1 MSSTDNEMFVTE
13 RPRNPFAPPAGQE
26 IATRQAPSLGA
37 LASAE
42 QQKALGEL
50 QAQIMLARM
59 NPRDPQQA
67 VDNIL
72 RDCSRVTLASVSQY
86 EYARGGTDIR
96 GPSIKLLEAIARRW
110 GNIHSGFKIVHTE
123 GNASDVVTYAWDLET
138 GYKDDRQFQVR
149 HIRDTRSGPVKVTDE
164 RDIYELIA
172 NSAQRRKRS
181 CLQAVIPSDVIDA
194 AVEQCQET
202 MSANVDTSVQGLKT
216 LLKAFAEFGVTQ
228 AQIEQRIQCKLEA
241 ISPGQVMQLS
251 RIYTS
256 MHDGISVPSQ
266 WFRAVDPPRPTRQSP
281 AAKQPAQTPPAQ
293 DASQV
298 KGDKSE
304 TPTQA
309 QQPAQEPPQ
318 TPPPTPPTPTPPPAE
333 TPPAEPEPPPAAA
346 SETSQEQFDYVV
358 LDHTGEPVDG
368 EAHLDPL
375 TWAQQFLA
383 LMARTG
389 VTDRNNLLFHNAEAL
404 HDAAAMSPEADALL
418 DTLDEEDD
426 EPETG
431 ELPAADPEE
440 TTDPDEKIVAHIL
453 QHLPTLTTGQEVI
466 AYSKTPAVMA
476 PIQRWQ
482 KDGRDGLVLSVKS
495 AFTTR
500 LERLRSGGA

>member
-1 MSSTDNEMFVTE
+1 MSDTDNEMFVQE
-13 RPRNPFAPPAGQE
+13 RPRNPFNTGQE
-26 IATRQAPSLGA
+26 VATRQAPSLGA

-42 QQKALGEL
+42 QQRALGEL

-67 VDNIL
+67 MDAIL
-72 RDCSRVTLASVSQY
+72 RDCGRVTLASVAQY

-123 GNASDVVTYAWDLET
+123 GNTSDVVTYAWDLET

-149 HIRDTRSGPVKVTDE
+149 HIRDTRQGPKLVTDE

-172 NSAQRRKRS
+172 NSSQRRKRS

-202 MSANVDTSVQGLKT
+202 MSANVDTSVDGLKK
-216 LLKAFAEFGVTQ
+216 LLKAFSEFGVTQ

-281 AAKQPAQTPPAQ
+281 AAKQPTQTPPAQ
-293 DASQV
+293 DTSQV

-304 TPTQA
+304 TPTQP
-309 QQPAQEPPQ
+309 QEPPQEPPQ

-333 TPPAEPEPPPAAA
+333 EPPAEPEPPPAAA
-346 SETSQEQFDYVV
+346 SETQEQFDYAV
-358 LDHTGEPVDG
+358 LDDTGEPIDG
-368 EAHLDPL
+368 ETYLDPL
-375 TWAQQFLA
+375 VWAQQFLA
-383 LMARTG
+383 VWAQTHDN
-389 VTDRNNLLFHNAEAL
+389 DRNNLLFHNAEAL
-404 HDAAAMSPEADALL
+404 HDAKAMSPEADALL
-418 DTLDEEDD
+418 DTLDEED
-426 EPETG
+426 ESEAG

-453 QHLPTLTTGQEVI
+453 QHLPTLKTGQEVI

-482 KDGRDGLVLSVKS
+482 KDGREGLVLSVKS

-500 LERLRSGGA
+500 LERLRVGGA

>member
-1 MSSTDNEMFVTE
+1 
-13 RPRNPFAPPAGQE
+13 
-26 IATRQAPSLGA
+26 
-37 LASAE
+37 
-42 QQKALGEL
+42 
-50 QAQIMLARM
+50 
-59 NPRDPQQA
+59 
-67 VDNIL
+67 
-72 RDCSRVTLASVSQY
+72 
-86 EYARGGTDIR
+86 
-96 GPSIKLLEAIARRW
+96 
-110 GNIHSGFKIVHTE
+110 
-123 GNASDVVTYAWDLET
+123 
-138 GYKDDRQFQVR
+138 
-149 HIRDTRSGPVKVTDE
+149 
-164 RDIYELIA
+164 
-172 NSAQRRKRS
+172 
-181 CLQAVIPSDVIDA
+181 
-194 AVEQCQET
+194 
-202 MSANVDTSVQGLKT
+202 
-216 LLKAFAEFGVTQ
+216 
-228 AQIEQRIQCKLEA
+228 
-241 ISPGQVMQLS
+241 
-251 RIYTS
+251 
-256 MHDGISVPSQ
+256 
-266 WFRAVDPPRPTRQSP
+266 
-281 AAKQPAQTPPAQ
+281 
-293 DASQV
+293 
-298 KGDKSE
+298 
-304 TPTQA
+304 
-309 QQPAQEPPQ
+309 
-318 TPPPTPPTPTPPPAE
+318 
-333 TPPAEPEPPPAAA
+333 
-346 SETSQEQFDYVV
+346 V
-358 LDHTGEPVDG
+358 LDHTGEPVDD

>member
-1 MSSTDNEMFVTE
+1 MSDNELGFAQP
-13 RPRNPFAPPAGQE
+13 RSRNPFDSGQE
-26 IATRQAPSLGA
+26 VATRPVANIGA

-42 QQKALGEL
+42 QQRALGEL
-50 QAQIMLARM
+50 QAQIMLAKL
-59 NPRDPQQA
+59 NPRDPQA
-67 VDNIL
+67 AMDAIL
-72 RDCSRVTLASVSQY
+72 RDCSRVSLAQVSQY
-86 EYARGGTDIR
+86 EYSRGGTDIS
-96 GPSIKLLEAIARRW
+96 GPSIKLMEAIARRW
-110 GNIHSGFKIVHTE
+110 GNIHSGFKIVHSE
-123 GNASDVVTYAWDLET
+123 NGVSEVVTSAWDVES
-138 GYKDDRQFQVR
+138 GYRDERQFQVR
-149 HIRDTRSGPVKVTDE
+149 HIRDTRKGPVPVVDE
-164 RDIYELIA
+164 RDVYELIA
-172 NSAQRRKRS
+172 NMSQRRKRA
-181 CLQAVIPSDVIDA
+181 CLQAVIPADVVDA
-194 AVEQCQET
+194 AVEQCRET
-202 MSANVDTSVQGLKT
+202 LSANVDTSVDGLKK
-216 LLKAFAEFGVTQ
+216 LLKAFSEFGVTQ
-228 AQIEQRIQCKLEA
+228 AQIEQRIQCRLEA

-251 RIYTS
+251 RIFAS
-256 MHDGISVPSQ
+256 LQDGVSTPST
-266 WFRAVDPPRPTRQSP
+266 WFRAVDPPRPTRPTRQSP
-281 AAKQPAQTPPAQ
+281 AAQ
-293 DASQV
+293 
-298 KGDKSE
+298 E
-304 TPTQA
+304 
-309 QQPAQEPPQ
+309 PAQEPPQ

-476 PIQRWQ
+476 PIKRWQ

>member
-1 MSSTDNEMFVTE
+1 MSDNELGFAQP
-13 RPRNPFAPPAGQE
+13 RSRNPFDSGQE
-26 IATRQAPSLGA
+26 VATRPVANIGA

-42 QQKALGEL
+42 QQRALGEL
-50 QAQIMLARM
+50 QAQIMLAKL
-59 NPRDPQQA
+59 NPRDPQA
-67 VDNIL
+67 AMDAIL
-72 RDCSRVTLASVSQY
+72 RDCSRVSLAQVSQY
-86 EYARGGTDIR
+86 EYSRGGTDIS
-96 GPSIKLLEAIARRW
+96 GPSIKLMEAIARRW
-110 GNIHSGFKIVHTE
+110 GNIHSGFKIVHSE
-123 GNASDVVTYAWDLET
+123 NGVSEVVTSAWDVES
-138 GYKDDRQFQVR
+138 GYRDERQFQVR
-149 HIRDTRSGPVKVTDE
+149 HIRDTRKGPVPVVDE
-164 RDIYELIA
+164 RDVYELIA
-172 NSAQRRKRS
+172 NMSQRRKRA
-181 CLQAVIPSDVIDA
+181 CLQAVIPADVVDA
-194 AVEQCQET
+194 AVEQCRET
-202 MSANVDTSVQGLKT
+202 LSANVDTSVDGLKK
-216 LLKAFAEFGVTQ
+216 LLKAFSEFGVTQ
-228 AQIEQRIQCKLEA
+228 AQIEQRIQCRLEA

-251 RIYTS
+251 RIFAS
-256 MHDGISVPSQ
+256 LQDGVSTPST
-266 WFRAVDPPRPTRQSP
+266 WFRAVDPPRPTRPTRQSP
-281 AAKQPAQTPPAQ
+281 AAQ
-293 DASQV
+293 
-298 KGDKSE
+298 E
-304 TPTQA
+304 
-309 QQPAQEPPQ
+309 PAQEPPQ

>member
-1 MSSTDNEMFVTE
+1 MSDTDNEMFVQE
-13 RPRNPFAPPAGQE
+13 RPRNPFNSGQE
-26 IATRQAPSLGA
+26 VAARPAAALGA

-42 QQKALGEL
+42 QQRALGEL

-67 VDNIL
+67 VENIL
-72 RDCSRVTLASVSQY
+72 RDCGRITLASVGEY

-96 GPSIKLLEAIARRW
+96 GPSIKLMEAIARRW

-149 HIRDTRSGPVKVTDE
+149 HIRDTRQGPKPVTDE

-172 NSAQRRKRS
+172 NSSQRRKRS
-181 CLQAVIPSDVIDA
+181 CLQAVIPSDVVDA
-194 AVEQCQET
+194 AVEQCRET
-202 MSANVDTSVQGLKT
+202 MSANVDTSVDGLKK
-216 LLKAFAEFGVTQ
+216 LLKAFSEFGVTQ

-256 MHDGISVPSQ
+256 MHDGISTPSH

-281 AAKQPAQTPPAQ
+281 AAKP
-293 DASQV
+293 
-298 KGDKSE
+298 
-304 TPTQA
+304 QA
-309 QQPAQEPPQ
+309 QEPAQEPPQ

-346 SETSQEQFDYVV
+346 SETQEQFDYVV

-383 LMARTG
+383 VLTQTG
-389 VTDRNNLLFHNAEAL
+389 VSDRHALIAHNADAL
-404 HDAAAMSPEADALL
+404 HDASNMSPEADALL
-418 DTLDEEDD
+418 DTLDEED
-426 EPETG
+426 ESEAG
-431 ELPAADPEE
+431 ELPAAESEE
-440 TTDPDEKIVAHIL
+440 PIDPDEKIVAHIL

-500 LERLRSGGA
+500 LERLRAGGGA

>member
-1 MSSTDNEMFVTE
+1 MSDNEMFVQE
-13 RPRNPFAPPAGQE
+13 RPRNPFNSGQE
-26 IATRQAPSLGA
+26 VATRPAATLGA

-42 QQKALGEL
+42 QQRALGEL
-50 QAQIMLARM
+50 QAQIMLAKM

-67 VDNIL
+67 VDAIL
-72 RDCSRVTLASVSQY
+72 RDCSRVTLAQVSMY
-86 EYARGGTDIR
+86 EYARGGTDIS

-110 GNIHSGFKIVHTE
+110 GNINSGFKIVHTE
-123 GNASDVVTYAWDLET
+123 GTTSDVLTYAWDLET
-138 GYKDDRQFQVR
+138 GYRDERQFQVR
-149 HIRDTRSGPVKVTDE
+149 HIRDTRKGPVPVTDE

-172 NSAQRRKRS
+172 NSSQRRKRS
-181 CLQAVIPSDVIDA
+181 CLQAVIPSDVVDA
-194 AVEQCQET
+194 AVEQCRET
-202 MSANVDTSVQGLKT
+202 LSANVDTSVQGLKN
-216 LLKAFAEFGVTQ
+216 LLKAFSEFSVTQ

-266 WFRAVDPPRPTRQSP
+266 WFRAVDPPRPTRPTRQSP
-281 AAKQPAQTPPAQ
+281 AAQEP
-293 DASQV
+293 
-298 KGDKSE
+298 SE
-304 TPTQA
+304 SPKTQNDSHLQGGKVGIPTQA
-309 QQPAQEPPQ
+309 QEPLQEPPQ

-333 TPPAEPEPPPAAA
+333 TPPAEPGPPPAAA
-346 SETSQEQFDYVV
+346 SETSQERFDCVV

-368 EAHLDPL
+368 EAYLDPL

-383 LMARTG
+383 VLSRTG
-389 VTDRNNLLFHNAEAL
+389 VEDRHALIVHNADAL
-404 HDAAAMSPEADALL
+404 HDAEAMSPEADALL
-418 DTLDEEDD
+418 DTLDEED
-426 EPETG
+426 ESETG
-431 ELPAADPEE
+431 ELPAVDPEE

-500 LERLRSGGA
+500 LERLRAGGGA